1 MIICKVTGI
10 ISIVIVVLGV
20 FQIKLSESLVSSL
33 ALQPA
38 GREME
43 VAWVDGCVTFP
54 MDTIEATGEEADR
67 QGFFFFFSLFFCIYR
82 RYCIR

>member
-1 MIICKVTGI
+1 MKF
-10 ISIVIVVLGV
+10 LV

-54 MDTIEATGEEADR
+54 TDTIEGTGEEADR
-67 QGFFFFFSLFFCIYR
+67 QGFLLSSLLFSLYVQAELALQ
-82 RYCIR
+82 

>member
-1 MIICKVTGI
+1 M
-10 ISIVIVVLGV
+10 

-54 MDTIEATGEEADR
+54 TDTIEGTGEEADR
-67 QGFFFFFSLFFCIYR
+67 QGCFYIFFFLPLFIFFFHIPCSSV
-82 RYCIR
+82 